1 MGKNRIVYGIFL
13 GLAIAFAYF
22 YPGSIASVFF
32 YIMLLMPII
41 SFIYVFYIYLR
52 FKFKESV
59 DNQFV
64 IKGDR
69 AHFNVKIVN
78 KTRMI
83 YPYVEILFYG
93 IDTVSTKHFKMKK
106 AAVLPQASESYA
118 FELKCE
124 YRGYYEVGLKYIKIR
139 DFLGFFSFKYRVSK
153 PKYITVYPRIIIL
166 EAFPITINKISDV
179 EGVLIGKEED
189 QITVSDVR
197 KYAYGDSLKNIHWKL
212 SAKKN
217 EVMVKSFE
225 STATIEATVVLDV
238 TKNPYDSVKNR
249 ILEDKVIEVSVAV
262 VHYCLLRD
270 IETHLV
276 YHEEKIIKKTAMQ
289 YSDFESLYH
298 TLFEAKFESELGFD
312 ETIRLALT
320 EYVAKSSIILI
331 TSNLN
336 DKVYGQITTWHKLS
350 YEVILIY
357 VSPQEVQAREVILEL
372 QKINIKV
379 YEIHIKDDIKS
390 ILECW

>member
-1 MGKNRIVYGIFL
+1 MGKNRIVYSVFL

-32 YIMLLMPII
+32 YIIILIPVI
-41 SFIYVFYIYLR
+41 SFIYVVYIYLK

-64 IKGDR
+64 TKGDKVY
-69 AHFNVKIVN
+69 FNVEIVN
-78 KTRMI
+78 TTRII

-93 IDTVSTKHFKMKK
+93 IDTVSIKHFKMKK
-106 AAVLPQASESYA
+106 TAILPRGSESYA

-139 DFLGFFSFKYRVSK
+139 DFLGFFSFKYKVSK
-153 PKYITVYPRIIIL
+153 PKYITVYPRIITL
-166 EAFPITINKISDV
+166 EAFPITINKISDM

-189 QITVSDVR
+189 QRTVSDVR

-225 STATIEATVVLDV
+225 STATIEATVILDL
-238 TKNPYDSVKNR
+238 TKNPYDSVENM
-249 ILEDKVIEVSVAV
+249 ILEDKVIEVSVALI
-262 VHYCLLRD
+262 HYCLLRD
-270 IETHLV
+270 IETHLM

-298 TLFEAKFESELGFD
+298 TLFEAKFESKLGFD

-320 EYVAKSSIILI
+320 ECVAKSSVIFV
-331 TSNLN
+331 TSGLN
-336 DKVYGQITTWHKLS
+336 DKVYGQITTWHKLN

-357 VSPQEVQAREVILEL
+357 VSPREVQTTEILLAL
-372 QKINIKV
+372 QKINVKV
-379 YEIHIKDDIKS
+379 YEIHIEDDIKS